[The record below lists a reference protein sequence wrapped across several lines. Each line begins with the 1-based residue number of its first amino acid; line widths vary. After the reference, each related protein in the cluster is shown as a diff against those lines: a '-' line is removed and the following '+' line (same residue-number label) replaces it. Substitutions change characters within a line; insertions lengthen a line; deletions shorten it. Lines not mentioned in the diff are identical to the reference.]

1 MQSLTQQRGAL
12 SLLWCAILIALL
24 TVGALLVLF
33 SLRYERNL
41 PAELWSRVKQAGPV
55 ADADALQRAQAAA
68 GAVESATLRR
78 CTVDGKVL
86 YSNLDC
92 DPQKNGGK
100 AVKLHLTQGI
110 EAPKVPSAA
119 AAPERFDDHLAERAP
134 ALPVQA
140 R

>member
-1 MQSLTQQRGAL
+1 MKPLTQQRGAL

-24 TVGALLVLF
+24 TVGALLALF

-55 ADADALQRAQAAA
+55 ADALHKAQAAA
-68 GAVESATLRR
+68 GAAESAPVRR

-92 DPQKNGGK
+92 DPKKSGGK
-100 AVKLHLTQGI
+100 AVRLHLTQGV
-110 EAPKVPSAA
+110 EAPKVPPAA
-119 AAPERFDDHLAERAP
+119 AAPERFDDNLAGRAP
-134 ALPVQA
+134 ALPLQA